1 MNVRYVV
8 SGLALLLAGC
18 TAGGNLRV
26 YPTAGPIAAANPG
39 IVLKGRTVGRGNDG
53 EISFTLPDGTT
64 CVGLWFVT
72 SEDLKRRRTSLRGE
86 RGPQP
91 FDSMGAR
98 TEHPAA
104 SGAGGGT
111 CTNGATFDM
120 AFKADGNRGRAQA
133 EDSHGN
139 LYKIIY

>member
-1 MNVRYVV
+1 VKIRRVV
-8 SGLALLLAGC
+8 SGVALLLTGC

-26 YPTAGPIAAANPG
+26 YPTHGPIAAANPG
-39 IVLKGRTVGRGNDG
+39 IVLAGHTVGRGNDG
-53 EISFTLPDGTT
+53 EISFMLPDGTN

-72 SEDLKRRRTSLRGE
+72 SEDLKRRNTRMRSD

-91 FDSMGAR
+91 FDSVGAP

-111 CTNGATFDM
+111 CSNGATFDM
-120 AFKADGNRGRAQA
+120 VFKADGNRGRAQA

-139 LYKIIY
+139 VYKIIY